1 MKSLLGVRLALL
13 IIFSE
18 DIILTYGLASWKK
31 KKKVPTKNLTRPTP
45 HVALALLLIL
55 TKKQKNE
62 MKTSVLFFLFCF
74 FLRFASEFLN
84 RDGIHC

>member
-31 KKKVPTKNLTRPTP
+31 KIKKKVPTKNLTRPTP

-55 TKKQKNE
+55 TKKTK
-62 MKTSVLFFLFCF
+62 
-74 FLRFASEFLN
+74 
-84 RDGIHC
+84 